1 MSQNSIA
8 WFPTV
13 KAITERLV
21 SVPSISPNTEAENA
35 CARAIAESL
44 TAGTGLQPELWP
56 TGEGRHSVA
65 CLLKGEHP
73 QARANT
79 VILLCHYDTVGVE
92 EYRPLDMA
100 RSGALA
106 FDSAAVR
113 EALRAFLGNDPHHPV
128 VRDLQMK
135 WQDDWAWLAGRGSL
149 DMKSGVAAHVA
160 VLRQLWQE
168 RGALKGNVLFLAT
181 PDEETESAGVL
192 SALRQLLNLRAAQK
206 LNFLAVINSDYT
218 APRSDD
224 DSERYLYTGAV
235 GKLLPSFYVLGDP
248 THVGEPFRGVDAA
261 QVAAELVR
269 RVNLNVDLSDA
280 WTRALGLEPEVAVPP
295 MTLRL
300 RDLKES
306 YNVQTSAEAVV
317 YVNWLTY
324 SLSPAAAL
332 SKMLAVAQQ
341 ALSAVLSERAAQ
353 FVRYKGQQPTPL
365 NFAPTVLSFAELC
378 RMAWAPLEKAGDGP
392 EAQKAWLQQEAE
404 AVRASTPEAERQDTR
419 ELSWRIVARLAQ
431 QVGLRRP
438 AIVVFFAPPFY
449 PHSQPHDNAA
459 THALMNVLHRMKD
472 TPHGPLA
479 QKFQH
484 AMRQFPNPSL
494 TLRGFYPYIAD
505 HSYLQLDETVRGQ
518 IDSLV
523 GNMPLFGRGYS
534 LDFEAMA
541 QLDCPVVNIGPW
553 GKDAHGL
560 AERVHMPYSFEVV
573 PQLIYE
579 TVGEMLP

>member
-1 MSQNSIA
+1 MPQSEIT

-13 KAITERLV
+13 KAITERLM
-21 SVPSISPNTEAENA
+21 SVPSISPNVEGENA

-44 TAGTGLQPELWP
+44 SAGTGLQPELWP
-56 TGEGRHSVA
+56 TGDGRHNVA

-73 QARANT
+73 QASAST

-92 EYRPLDMA
+92 EYRALDA
-100 RSGALA
+100 AHSGAMA
-106 FDSAAVR
+106 FNAAAAR
-113 EALRAFLGNDPHHPV
+113 EALRAFLGNDTHNPV
-128 VRDLQMK
+128 VRDLQER
-135 WQDDWAWLAGRGSL
+135 WQEDWAWLAGRGSL
-149 DMKSGVAAHVA
+149 DMKSGVAAHLA

-168 RGALKGNVLFLAT
+168 RETLKGNVLLLAT
-181 PDEETESAGVL
+181 PDEETESVGVL
-192 SALRQLLNLRAAQK
+192 SALRQLLNLRAAQN
-206 LNFLAVINSDYT
+206 LTYLAVINSDYT

-269 RVNLNVDLSDA
+269 RINLNVDLSDA
-280 WTRALGLEPEVAVPP
+280 WTRALGLAPEVAVPP

-300 RDLKES
+300 RDLKET

-365 NFAPTVLSFAELC
+365 NFAPTVVSFAELC
-378 RMAWAPLEKAGDGP
+378 RMAWAPFEKESDGP
-392 EAQKAWLQQEAE
+392 EAQETWLRQTMET
-404 AVRASTPEAERQDTR
+404 VRAALSSADADAR

-431 QVGLRRP
+431 QAGLRRP

-459 THALMNVLHRMKD
+459 THALMNVLQRMKD
-472 TPHGPLA
+472 SPEGSLA
-479 QKFQH
+479 QKFQR
-484 AMRQFPNPSL
+484 AMRQFPNPTL

-523 GNMPLFGRGYS
+523 GNMPLFGRGYT

-579 TVGEMLP
+579 TVGEILQ

>member
-1 MSQNSIA
+1 MPPSEIT
-8 WFPTV
+8 WFPSV
-13 KAITERLV
+13 KAITECLV
-21 SVPSISPNTEAENA
+21 SVPSISPNVEGENA
-35 CARAIAESL
+35 CAWAIAESL

-56 TGEGRHSVA
+56 TGDGRHNVA

-73 QARANT
+73 QASGNT

-92 EYRPLDMA
+92 EYRTLDPA

-106 FDSAAVR
+106 FNPAAAR
-113 EALRAFLGNDPHHPV
+113 DALQAFFGHDPRHPV
-128 VRDLQMK
+128 VRDLQTR
-135 WQDDWAWLAGRGSL
+135 WQADWAWLAGRGSL
-149 DMKSGVAAHVA
+149 DMKSGVAAHLA

-168 RGALKGNVLFLAT
+168 RAALKGNVLLLAT
-181 PDEETESAGVL
+181 PDEETESVGVL
-192 SALRQLLNLRAAQK
+192 SALRQLLSLRAAQN
-206 LNFLAVINSDYT
+206 LNYLAVINSDYT

-269 RVNLNVDLSDA
+269 RINLNVDLSDA

-300 RDLKES
+300 RDLKET

-378 RMAWAPLEKAGDGP
+378 RMAWAQLGLA
-392 EAQKAWLQQEAE
+392 EAE
-404 AVRASTPEAERQDTR
+404 AQEAWLRQEVEILRTTFSEMDADAR
-419 ELSWRIVARLAQ
+419 EISWRIVARLAQ

-472 TPHGPLA
+472 TPSGPLA
-479 QKFQH
+479 QKFQQ
-484 AMRQFPNPSL
+484 AMRQFPNPTL

-518 IDSLV
+518 IGALV
-523 GNMPLFGRGYS
+523 GNMPLFGRGYT

-579 TVGEMLP
+579 TVGEMLG